1 VSDEHQHIPR
11 PPDGGCGDAAIYLLG
26 LLDEQQTERFR
37 EHVATCA
44 ICRDELGALRPAV
57 DVLPATV
64 PQLDAPAHVKRSVM
78 AVVHAEARRG
88 VRTSSAADA
97 SPANASASR
106 AGIARDRDASRS
118 AGIWSRLLP
127 RPGARRPALVLAST
141 ALLAGGVAIGA
152 LATSAGSGPGA
163 RVVSADVTI
172 AGARAALH
180 EDGSHDVLTVA
191 GLPQPRVGRVY
202 EVWVKRRGALPQP
215 TSTLFTPTDSGEA
228 TVAVPSDLAA
238 ATEVMVTQEPAGG
251 SALPTSAPVIVA
263 RVS

>member
-1 VSDEHQHIPR
+1 MSDEHEHAPT

-26 LLDEQQTERFR
+26 LLDEQQTKHFR
-37 EHVATCA
+37 EHVETCA

-64 PQLDAPAHVKRSVM
+64 PQLEAPAHVKDNVM

-88 VRTSSAADA
+88 VRTSSSADT
-97 SPANASASR
+97 SR
-106 AGIARDRDASRS
+106 ARSGARGAGIARDREAWRP
-118 AGIWSRLLP
+118 AGVWSRLLP
-127 RPGARRPALVLAST
+127 QHAARRPALALAST
-141 ALLAGGVAIGA
+141 ALLAGGIAIGA
-152 LATSAGSGPGA
+152 LATSGGSGAPA

-172 AGARAALH
+172 AGARAELH
-180 EDGSHDVLTVA
+180 EDGGHNVLTVA
-191 GLPQPRVGRVY
+191 DLPQPRAGHVY
-202 EVWVKRRGALPQP
+202 EVWIKRRGALPQP
-215 TSTLFTPTDSGEA
+215 TGSLFAPTDSGEA

-251 SALPTSAPVIVA
+251 SALPTSSPVIVA